1 MSRYVTV
8 YDTYNVIEITN
19 LQGCNEASLPSTRA
33 RLEKWLITPLTDSEA
48 QLGPGDAVIN
58 TLLKGTE
65 INHACNCAFLE
76 VHSDQSDS
84 DRNEFFG

>member
-1 MSRYVTV
+1 MSGDVTE
-8 YDTYNVIEITN
+8 YDTYNVIVITN

-65 INHACNCAFLE
+65 INYACNSAFLE

-84 DRNEFFG
+84 DRNEFSG